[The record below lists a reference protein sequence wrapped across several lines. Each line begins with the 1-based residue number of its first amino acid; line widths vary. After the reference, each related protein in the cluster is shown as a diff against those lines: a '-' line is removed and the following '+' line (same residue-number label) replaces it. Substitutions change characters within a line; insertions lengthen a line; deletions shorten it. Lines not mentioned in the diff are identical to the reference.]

1 MIDRFLDYMIGSSM
15 LEDKLLVWRFNHG
28 SRKALRRIYE
38 NYKDDL
44 LSLAATILNDES
56 SAEDVVHDIF
66 VSFTRSAGTF
76 RLKGSLK
83 GYLATCVAN
92 RARNIIRTRHRQRGV
107 GLDEAELIKSNS
119 NRPVRTLIIREQA
132 QRLNDC
138 LGQLPYEQREVIILH
153 LQYDIRFGEIAR
165 SQNISINTV
174 QSRYRYGL
182 ENLTGLR
189 PGL

>member
-1 MIDRFLDYMIGSSM
+1 MIGSLM
-15 LEDKLLVWRFNHG
+15 LEDKLLVWRFNRG
-28 SRKALRRIYE
+28 SRKALCRIYE
-38 NYKDDL
+38 NYKDGL

-56 SAEDVVHDIF
+56 SAEDVVHDVF
-66 VSFTRSAGTF
+66 VSFTNSAGTF
-76 RLKGSLK
+76 RLSGSLR

-92 RARNIIRTRHRQRGV
+92 RARNIIRTRRRQRTL
-107 GLDEAELIKSNS
+107 GLDEAESIKSNS
-119 NRPVRTLIIREQA
+119 NGPDKSLIFNEQA

-138 LGQLPYEQREVIILH
+138 LGQLPYEQQEVIILH

-182 ENLTGLR
+182 DKLR
-189 PGL
+189 SMLNGEMEK

>member
-1 MIDRFLDYMIGSSM
+1 MIGSLM
-15 LEDKLLVWRFNHG
+15 LEDKLLVWRFNRG

-56 SAEDVVHDIF
+56 SAEDVVHDVF
-66 VSFTRSAGTF
+66 VSFTNSAGTF
-76 RLKGSLK
+76 RLRGSLK

-92 RARNIIRTRHRQRGV
+92 RARNIIRTRRRQRTL
-107 GLDEAELIKSNS
+107 GLDEAESIKSNS
-119 NRPVRTLIIREQA
+119 NGPDKSLIFKEQA

-138 LGQLPYEQREVIILH
+138 LGQLPYEQQEVIVLH

-182 ENLTGLR
+182 DKLR
-189 PGL
+189 SMLNGEIEK